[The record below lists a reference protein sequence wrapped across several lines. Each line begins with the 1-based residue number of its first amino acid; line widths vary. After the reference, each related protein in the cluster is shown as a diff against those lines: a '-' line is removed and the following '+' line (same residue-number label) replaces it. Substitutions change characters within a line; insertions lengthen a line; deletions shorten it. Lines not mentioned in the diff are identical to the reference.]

1 MIPLGIVKGRHR
13 LPAFHVMMVALAL
26 VTRITIT
33 IFLS

>member
-13 LPAFHVMMVALAL
+13 LPAFYVMMVALAL
-26 VTRITIT
+26 VMRITIT